1 MHMEPRTF
9 GQLKQQTDEQLM
21 AQLRTGDNDALA
33 VLFDRYHRLV
43 LSIALKIV
51 RDMGEAEDV
60 MQTVFLDIFRTVAQF
75 DAAKGTTKVWILQYA
90 YHRAINRRQHLQVRN
105 FYTQIEV
112 EEAAPGLFDRVPS
125 LGGMTQLELK
135 QFLEQALATVTPAQK
150 KVIELASHEGLS
162 MQEISD
168 KTGESVVNV
177 RHHYYRGLKKLR
189 SFVLGTGREKEEV
202 GR

>member
-1 MHMEPRTF
+1 
-9 GQLKQQTDEQLM
+9 
-21 AQLRTGDNDALA
+21 
-33 VLFDRYHRLV
+33 
-43 LSIALKIV
+43 
-51 RDMGEAEDV
+51 